1 MSAPSDDTTA
11 PARRRRHTGRWIA
24 LAIGVVMIAFFVVL
38 VGAEDAN
45 TRATATTLA
54 GKPVPEV
61 IGDTIDGDRY
71 RISTE
76 RGKWVLVNFF
86 ATWCIPC
93 REEHDDL
100 IRFQEAG
107 NASGDATVVGIIF
120 SDSPEDVREF
130 REKEGGDWPMVIDPN
145 GSMSVDFGVRGV
157 PESFLVSPDGVVVSK
172 VVGGVRYEALA
183 ELLRRARG
191 ETPP

>member
-1 MSAPSDDTTA
+1 MTAPSEDTSAATR
-11 PARRRRHTGRWIA
+11 PRRHTGRWIA
-24 LAIGVVMIAFFVVL
+24 LGVAVVMVAFFVVL
-38 VGAEDAN
+38 VGAEDAK
-45 TRATATTLA
+45 TRAAETTLA

-61 IGDTIDGDRY
+61 IGDTIDGERY
-71 RISTE
+71 RISSE

-107 NASGDATVVGIIF
+107 KASGDATVVGIVF
-120 SDSPEDVREF
+120 SDSPEAVREF
-130 REKEGGDWPMVIDPN
+130 REEEGGDWPMVIDPN

-157 PESFLVSPDGVVVSK
+157 PESFLVSPDGIVVSK
-172 VVGGVRYEALA
+172 VIGGVRYEALA
-183 ELLRRARG
+183 DLLRRARG
-191 ETPP
+191 EPPP